1 MALLAF
7 WEHADVFY
15 LLVGLLYWGL
25 DFVFILS
32 KSLFLLFVVLL
43 FLSGDLIIS
52 FFFCYFLLL
61 LSYLMPL
68 LLELSF

>member
-7 WEHADVFY
+7 WEYADVFY
-15 LLVGLLYWGL
+15 FLVGLLYWGL

-43 FLSGDLIIS
+43 FLSGDLIIG

-61 LSYLMPL
+61 PIARSV
-68 LLELSF
+68 SRI